1 MATSTS
7 VYGNECMFHRA
18 AGAPDLGAYG
28 ADLGAYGAD
37 LGAYGADMS
46 DAEMAQLVAAL
57 DESERTHKEELA
69 ARQAM
74 KVHIRQPPHSRM
86 KKTLLWPHA
95 PMSGAPWTV
104 CSADQIVTACTI
116 LLSLDPTPAEC
127 VHKARY
133 LSCCLTF
140 DGLRYADD

>member
-1 MATSTS
+1 MATRAP
-7 VYGNECMFHRA
+7 VFDKGRLFHRA

-28 ADLGAYGAD
+28 ADLGVYGAD

-74 KVHIRQPPHSRM
+74 KVRVGHPARSPMLSPIVVVRTFFMGALDGQQTRKLQP
-86 KKTLLWPHA
+86 A
-95 PMSGAPWTV
+95 
-104 CSADQIVTACTI
+104 
-116 LLSLDPTPAEC
+116 
-127 VHKARY
+127 
-133 LSCCLTF
+133 
-140 DGLRYADD
+140 

>member
-1 MATSTS
+1 MATSAS
-7 VYGNECMFHRA
+7 EFDKGRLFHRA

-28 ADLGAYGAD
+28 ADMGAYGAD

-74 KVHIRQPPHSRM
+74 KVHIRQPLHSRM

-133 LSCCLTF
+133 LSCCLTS